1 MSTGVTLP
9 PMDVERT
16 SLAPGLEIA
25 RILTGLWQVADQERG
40 GSPLDPDA
48 AARAME
54 PYVDAGLTTFDMAD
68 HYGSSE
74 VIAGRLARRRGGV
87 QLLTKWVPEPGPASR
102 ETVAAAVARALDR
115 LGCEC
120 IDLLQFHP
128 WNYADPGWLD
138 CLFLLAEHQ
147 AAGRIRHLGLT
158 NCDAAHLDMAVR
170 SGVPIVSNQVCFSL
184 LDSRAA
190 GAMTD
195 VCRAHG
201 VGLLAYGTLA
211 GGFLSDRWL
220 GREAPP
226 IDESLTWSEMK
237 YRRFIDQAGGWD
249 RFQDVLR
256 AARRVA
262 DRLGEEDPDV
272 TSGLA
277 EKKSASG
284 AKASNAQASNAESPN
299 AEAPGPT
306 ASSTEATGGSVSIA
320 NVACRHVLDQPAV
333 AGIIVGA
340 RLGGTSHIRD
350 NLKLFGISL
359 DEKSRRELDAARARL
374 SPIHGDCGDE
384 YRRPPF
390 LTASGDLSHHV
401 TTFPVPY
408 PVDRSGGV
416 ARVSTATPWEAIAG
430 YSRAVRKGNRIMV
443 SGTTANHRGRL
454 IGGRDPAAQTH
465 FIIDKIEGAL
475 QSLGASLA
483 DVVRTRVFIRDDVDW
498 EPVARAHGV
507 RFAEVL
513 PANTLVRADTV
524 GDDLLVE
531 IEAEAELS

>member
-1 MSTGVTLP
+1 
-9 PMDVERT
+9 MDVERA
-16 SLAPGLEIA
+16 SLAPGLEIS

-40 GSPLDPDA
+40 GAPLDPDA

-54 PYVDAGLTTFDMAD
+54 PYADAGLTTFDMAD

-74 VIAGRLARRRGGV
+74 VIAGRLARRRGDV
-87 QLLTKWVPEPGPASR
+87 QLLTKWVPEPGPASS

-115 LGCEC
+115 LGSEC

-128 WNYADPGWLD
+128 WNYADPSWLD
-138 CLFLLAEHQ
+138 CLFLFAEHQ

-158 NCDAAHLDMAVR
+158 NCDAVHLDMAVR

-195 VCRAHG
+195 VCLAHG

-226 IDESLTWSEMK
+226 IDESLTWSQMK

-249 RFQDVLR
+249 RFQGVLR

-262 DRLGEEDPDV
+262 DRLGDDHPDV

-284 AKASNAQASNAESPN
+284 ADASGAEASGAEASG
-299 AEAPGPT
+299 AEAP
-306 ASSTEATGGSVSIA
+306 STEASSRNVSIA
-320 NVACRHVLDQPAV
+320 NVACRHALDQPAV

-340 RLGGTSHIRD
+340 RLGETSHIRD
-350 NLKLFGISL
+350 NLKLFRMSL
-359 DEKSRRELDAARARL
+359 DEESRRELDTARAWL

-401 TTFPVPY
+401 TTFPAPY
-408 PVDRSGGV
+408 PVHRAGDV
-416 ARVSTATPWEAIAG
+416 ARVSTGTPWEAMAG
-430 YSRAVRKGNRIMV
+430 YSRAVRKGNRILV
-443 SGTTANHRGRL
+443 SGTTANHLGRL

-498 EPVARAHGV
+498 EPVARAHGL